1 MQHHFP
7 MCCWKLSPTERVYLA
22 WHETQA
28 NFLLVNQGKKALWNT
43 YDQSD
48 SAYCLQWLC
57 VEISR
62 FPHRGILISWRNAQ
76 EIASYDSWR
85 NAQEVAFYVSW
96 RNAPKIV
103 LYDSWRNAQNIA
115 LYDSWRNAQEIAF
128 YDSWPDARKSVALR
142 EQVRTLGRLGIM
154 RVERRTAV
162 YL

>member
-1 MQHHFP
+1 MQNHFP

-28 NFLLVNQGKKALWNT
+28 NFLLVNQGKKK
-43 YDQSD
+43 
-48 SAYCLQWLC
+48 LC
-57 VEISR
+57 GILTINQT
-62 FPHRGILISWRNAQ
+62 HRGILTSWRNAQEVALYHSWRNAQ
-76 EIASYDSWR
+76 EI
-85 NAQEVAFYVSW
+85 AFYVSW

>member
-1 MQHHFP
+1 MKHRQTS
-7 MCCWKLSPTERVYLA
+7 CQLIKE
-22 WHETQA
+22 
-28 NFLLVNQGKKALWNT
+28 KKALWNT

-62 FPHRGILISWRNAQ
+62 FPHRGILTSWRNAQ

-85 NAQEVAFYVSW
+85 NAQEVALYHSWRNAQEIAFYVSW

-103 LYDSWRNAQNIA
+103 LYNSWRNAQNIA
-115 LYDSWRNAQEIAF
+115 LYDSWRNVQEIAF
-128 YDSWPDARKSVALR
+128 YDSWPDARESVALR
-142 EQVRTLGRLGIM
+142 EQVRTLRRLGIM